1 MCGIAG
7 WFALAPNAGDAGMR
21 IDAMLASIAHRGPD
35 GSGKALFSQAALGHV
50 RLAIIDLDGGTQ
62 PMRALDRDLT
72 ISFNGEIY
80 NYRALRDELIGRGY
94 RFRTQSDTEVV
105 LNLYLAWG
113 LSGLH
118 RLRGMYAFA
127 LWDADRQEGVLA
139 RDPLGIKPC
148 FVHTTPGG
156 DLLFASEAKA
166 LLATDPGLRELDPA
180 ALHLLMNFRYLP
192 GDLTLFRRIRQL
204 PAGQV
209 WTWSRAGIRQ
219 SVIGSPPPGDTQ
231 LPVIDAL
238 RESVRLHLTADV
250 EVGTYLSGGVDSA
263 AITALCRETGA
274 VSRTFTLAVGDDPR
288 EAEYAARSADLLG
301 VWNLCEA
308 PFTDV
313 AANLPRL
320 IWHLEIPKVNA
331 LQVYQLAA
339 FAARHVKVVLSG
351 LGGDELFLGY
361 NAHRIVHQVE
371 RLNRVLPGWVT
382 RPAGRACAAVIG
394 RLAPLPWSEPERAA
408 RMFAALGHWDRVY
421 GLIRNL
427 WDSPTLRRQVY
438 GPRMLDEDLPD
449 AFTVLSD
456 GWQAHGTAVED
467 MAAYEWRQKMV
478 NDLLWQED
486 RVSMAHGLEVRVP
499 FVDAVFAQRVQGLG
513 EARLM
518 PRGRPKAYM
527 REMLANLVPAEVL
540 ARPKSGFQVD
550 APTFVKQHL
559 GGLLDD
565 WLAGPPKDPT
575 ALFNPQ
581 FARLVRG
588 TRPGSNPRWH
598 FFMLYLMLGT
608 RVWESVFIGP
618 GSVAPPIL
626 AERL

>member
-7 WFALAPNAGDAGMR
+7 WFATVPNAADAGPR
-21 IDAMLASIAHRGPD
+21 LASMLAAIAHRGPD
-35 GSGKALFSQAALGHV
+35 GSAQALFSHAALGHV
-50 RLAIIDLDGGTQ
+50 RLAIIDLDGGAQ

-80 NYRALRDELIGRGY
+80 NYRALRAELIGRGY
-94 RFRTQSDTEVV
+94 RFHTQSDTEVI

-113 LSGLH
+113 IAGLH

-156 DLLFASEAKA
+156 NLLFASEAKA
-166 LLATDPGLRELDPA
+166 LLAADPGRRELDPA

-204 PAGQV
+204 PPGQV
-209 WTWSRAGIRQ
+209 LIWSRAGVRQ
-219 SVIGSPPPGDTQ
+219 SIIGLPPPGDPQ
-231 LPVIDAL
+231 APVLDAL

-250 EVGTYLSGGVDSA
+250 EVGAYLSGGVDSA

-274 VSRTFTLAVGDDPR
+274 VSRTFTLAVGDNPR
-288 EAEYAARSADLLG
+288 EAEYAARSAELLG
-301 VWNLCEA
+301 VENLREA
-308 PFTDV
+308 QFADV
-313 AANLPRL
+313 GAVLPRL
-320 IWHLEIPKVNA
+320 IWHLETPKVNA

-339 FAARHVKVVLSG
+339 FAARHLKVVLSG

-361 NAHRIVHQVE
+361 NAHRIVHQAE
-371 RLNRVLPGWVT
+371 RLNRVLPGWMT
-382 RPAGRACAAVIG
+382 HPAGRAAAAVIA
-394 RLAPLPWSEPERAA
+394 RLSPLPWSEPERAA
-408 RMFAALGHWDRVY
+408 LMLAQLGHWDRVY

-427 WDSPTLRRQVY
+427 WDSPALRRQVY

-449 AFTVLSD
+449 AVAVLAD
-456 GWQAHGTAVED
+456 GWQPRGTAVED

-486 RVSMAHGLEVRVP
+486 RVSMAQGLEVRVP

-513 EARLM
+513 EAHLM
-518 PRGRPKAYM
+518 PGGRPKAFM
-527 REMLANLVPAEVL
+527 RDMLADLLPAEVL
-540 ARPKSGFQVD
+540 TRPKSGFQVD
-550 APTFVKQHL
+550 APAFVEQHL

-565 WLAGPPKDPT
+565 WLAGPPQDPT

-588 TRPGSNPRWH
+588 GRPGSNPRWH
-598 FFMLYLMLGT
+598 YFMLYLMLGT
-608 RVWESVFIGP
+608 RVWESVFIGQR
-618 GSVAPPIL
+618 SAPPPL
-626 AERL
+626 PR